1 MANREYL
8 PVAQWAGLLAA
19 EALPQPD
26 FWGAGE
32 LAPALHGFAL
42 AVAAQ
47 MRERASRVAEEAGR
61 ADVALRIKA
70 LEP

>member
-1 MANREYL
+1 MGYREYL
-8 PVAQWAGLLAA
+8 PLAQWAGLMAA

-42 AVAAQ
+42 AVATQ
-47 MRERASRVAEEAGR
+47 MRERAARVAQESGR
-61 ADVALRIKA
+61 ADVALRIRA